1 MSLTAEQAN
10 GHIAYTCTRSS
21 RNSVSIVQIHGERT
35 IEGFLSGFREGTKLD
50 ISKLSFQPRAQILR
64 IVAGRGFRLNLEIS
78 IGMLRVGDLNNHQL
92 NKLDLVFCV
101 SEMNRHLDLERLFRD
116 SDANF
121 LQNTRKLKVR
131 PIGVLDL
138 DFLFFGVCRRVYL
151 QSRLWIVNKDY
162 WQLTGCSLYLKYIC
176 SNILKHLARVPYL
189 QVVLERF
196 WALKIFEECITEA
209 CVEFPSIL
217 VVIITPDAREPRV
230 RFKGHGV
237 FLSVSSELA
246 LKTWRRRYKA
256 CLRMLRYS
264 SGPFQRLAP
273 DLRRELLT
281 FLGTL

>member
-1 MSLTAEQAN
+1 MSLTADQGN

-92 NKLDLVFCV
+92 NKLDLVFCL
-101 SEMNRHLDLERLFRD
+101 SDISRHLEFERLFRD

-121 LQNTRKLKVR
+121 LQNTRKLKLR

-151 QSRLWIVNKDY
+151 QSRLWVVNTDN
-162 WQLTGCSLYLKYIC
+162 WQFAVCSLYLKYIY
-176 SNILKHLARVPYL
+176 SNILKHLVRVPYL

-196 WALKIFEECITEA
+196 RALNILDECITEA

-217 VVIITPDAREPRV
+217 VVIITPDARETRV

-237 FLSVSSELA
+237 FLSVPSELA
-246 LKTWRRRYKA
+246 FKTWRRRYKT
-256 CLRMLRYS
+256 CLRMFRYS
-264 SGPFQRLAP
+264 SGPFERFPP
-273 DLRRELLT
+273 DLRRDLLT
-281 FLGTL
+281 FLGT